1 MANLKEHLAIGEEIK
16 AWKQGIE
23 IARRLAR
30 SIGMKPA
37 VCAQDDGND
46 IGENDNDGHQESG
59 QHNEANVGE
68 GDYWFYRPFEC

>member
-1 MANLKEHLAIGEEIK
+1 
-16 AWKQGIE
+16 
-23 IARRLAR
+23 
-30 SIGMKPA
+30 MKPA

-46 IGENDNDGHQESG
+46 VDENDNDGHQESG